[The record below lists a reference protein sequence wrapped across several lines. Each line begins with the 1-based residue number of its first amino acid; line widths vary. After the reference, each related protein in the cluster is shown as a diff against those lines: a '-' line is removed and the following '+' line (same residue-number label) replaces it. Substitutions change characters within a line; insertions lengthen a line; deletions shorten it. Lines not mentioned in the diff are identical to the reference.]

1 MWSLLTNLRSN
12 QLGLFL
18 RHLSTSSDMLVA
30 PPEVIASWPKPNY
43 VNPEHQGPHLM
54 IVVIGCFTISSVV
67 VALRTYVRVKIKR
80 NVGWD
85 DWLMLSTL
93 V

>member
-1 MWSLLTNLRSN
+1 
-12 QLGLFL
+12 
-18 RHLSTSSDMLVA
+18 MLVA

-43 VNPEHQGPHLM
+43 VNPEHQGPHLTI
-54 IVVIGCFTISSVV
+54 IVLSSFAISSAV
-67 VALRTYVRVKIKR
+67 VALRTYVRVKIKK
-80 NVGWD
+80 NAGWD